1 MKKNKKDF
9 YPIHQSPLYKC
20 HSKKKL
26 LSLLNIEKNNLFD
39 ITKYIDKHYKNFKVN
54 KNNTGKKREV
64 NSPDDNLKK
73 IQRRLLKFLSRIERP
88 SWVMAGSRG
97 KSYIDN
103 AAFHRESKYICK
115 MDIKQFYNNCK
126 RDRVYRFFSERLL
139 TSPDIAK
146 ILTDLTTL
154 GNIPTGTPTSQLLA
168 YFSYEE
174 MFENIVE
181 IGKQHMCKTTLY
193 VDDIVFSSNE
203 PFKYQLLANAINIEV
218 RRYDHRI
225 KENKTKY
232 YSTNKGAVVTGVI
245 LKKGEL
251 KLPNQR
257 RKDIIDTFSKAKAYS
272 VTFER
277 DILSLRG
284 KISAARQIDKKA
296 FNGIKSYIDN

>member
-1 MKKNKKDF
+1 
-9 YPIHQSPLYKC
+9 
-20 HSKKKL
+20 
-26 LSLLNIEKNNLFD
+26 
-39 ITKYIDKHYKNFKVN
+39 
-54 KNNTGKKREV
+54 
-64 NSPDDNLKK
+64 
-73 IQRRLLKFLSRIERP
+73 
-88 SWVMAGSRG
+88 
-97 KSYIDN
+97 
-103 AAFHRESKYICK
+103 
-115 MDIKQFYNNCK
+115 
-126 RDRVYRFFSERLL
+126 
-139 TSPDIAK
+139 
-146 ILTDLTTL
+146 
-154 GNIPTGTPTSQLLA
+154 
-168 YFSYEE
+168 

-203 PFKYQLLANAINIEV
+203 PFKYQLLANTINIEV

-232 YSTNKGAVVTGVI
+232 YSTNKGAIVTGVI

-284 KISAARQIDKKA
+284 KISAARQIDKKG
-296 FNGIKSYIDN
+296 FCCKVPK